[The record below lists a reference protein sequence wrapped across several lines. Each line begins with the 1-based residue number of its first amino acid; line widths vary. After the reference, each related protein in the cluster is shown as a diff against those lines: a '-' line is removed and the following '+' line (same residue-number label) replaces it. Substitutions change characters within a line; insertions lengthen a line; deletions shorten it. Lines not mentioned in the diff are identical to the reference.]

1 MNINAIIIDDEERA
15 QKLLKAILS
24 DNCPNVNVLEC
35 CNDLMSGITAIRKLK
50 PNLVFLDIEMPEHSG
65 LEILNYFDASEVNF
79 DLVFITAYS
88 EFAVDAFKLSA
99 ADYLLKPVSA
109 ANLVKTVS
117 RLEKRNEKLENAQI
131 FNALKSNLE
140 NGGEKKIAITV
151 GQAVKLIDLKNLMY
165 MKADRSYTEVV
176 LSNEQMFVV
185 SKNLGQFED
194 ALINC
199 PNFARINK
207 SYIINLDYISEINK
221 SDGGS
226 VKLNNNFEINIS
238 VEKRDLIMKLI
249 EQKIFKV

>member
-1 MNINAIIIDDEERA
+1 MNLNAIIIDDEERA
-15 QKLLKAILS
+15 QKLLKAILT
-24 DNCPNVNVLEC
+24 DNCPNVTVLEC
-35 CNDLMSGITAIRKLK
+35 CNDLMKGIVAIRKLK

-65 LEILNYFDASEVNF
+65 LEILNYFDSSEVNF

-88 EFAVDAFKLSA
+88 QFAVDAFELSA

-109 ANLVKTVS
+109 ANLVKTVN
-117 RLEKRNEKLENAQI
+117 RLEKRNQKFEHTQV
-131 FNALKSNLE
+131 FNALKNNLDSD
-140 NGGEKKIAITV
+140 GEKKIAITV
-151 GQAVKLIDLKNLMY
+151 GQTIKLIDLKNLMY

-194 ALINC
+194 ALANC

-207 SYIINLDYISEINK
+207 SYIINLNFISEINR

-226 VKLNNNFEINIS
+226 IKLNNNFEINIS
-238 VEKRDLIMKLI
+238 LEKRDLIMKLI
-249 EQKIFKV
+249 EQRIFKV